1 MKHGRRVETPI
12 GEVRLVADG
21 GALVGVWIAAHGEAV
36 AEAAPRAEAEPS
48 AETTALLDVAAREL
62 DEYFAGRR
70 TAFSTPLA
78 ASGTAFQRR
87 VWAALARIPF
97 GARCSYAQLAASI
110 GAPRAARAVGAAN
123 ARNPLAIFVPCHR
136 VVAADGGL
144 GGYGGGLAAKRWL
157 LDHER
162 L

>member
-1 MKHGRRVETPI
+1 MLEQTTLDTPI
-12 GEVRLVADG
+12 GAVRLVADG
-21 GALVGVWIAAHGEAV
+21 GALVGAWLAAGHRATAEEARP
-36 AEAAPRAEAEPS
+36 AS
-48 AETTALLDVAAREL
+48 ANAVLDGAAREL

-70 TAFSTPLA
+70 KAFSTPLA
-78 ASGTAFQRR
+78 TGGTAFQRR

-97 GARCSYAQLAASI
+97 GARCSYAAVAVSI
-110 GAPRAARAVGAAN
+110 GAPRAVRAVGAAN

-144 GGYGGGLAAKRWL
+144 CGYGGGLAAKRWL

-162 L
+162 GC